1 MERIAQRELRN
12 DNATVINRVAEGES
26 FVITRNGEP
35 IAELRPY
42 SATRS
47 RFIKREAL
55 ANLQPAGVR
64 IDRHDFR
71 RDSDANLDPYA

>member
-12 DNATVINRVAEGES
+12 DNATIINRVEEGES

-42 SATRS
+42 TAGRS
-47 RFIKREAL
+47 RFVKRDAL
-55 ANLQPAGVR
+55 EKLRTAGVR
-64 IDRHDFR
+64 IDRHEFR
-71 RDSDANLDPYA
+71 RDADDELDPYV